1 MKKRKRVMIMNNFK
15 QKTYNKEYLKKV
27 ILNKMIEFIEEKGT
41 GLYHKNIWDFF
52 PKTYDK
58 EYIIMENDDEYHEIV
73 EIFIKMTELF
83 FSHEHIIFT
92 PSIDFMMK
100 ETDFSDWTILIE
112 DGYEKE
118 LKEVKEKRRTV
129 NQIRKELKQFKRMEK
144 END

>member
-1 MKKRKRVMIMNNFK
+1 MNNFK

-92 PSIDFMMK
+92 PSIDLMMK
-100 ETDFSDWTILIE
+100 KTDFSDLTILIE
-112 DGYEKE
+112 DGYEEK
-118 LKEVKEKRRTV
+118 LKKVKKKRRTI